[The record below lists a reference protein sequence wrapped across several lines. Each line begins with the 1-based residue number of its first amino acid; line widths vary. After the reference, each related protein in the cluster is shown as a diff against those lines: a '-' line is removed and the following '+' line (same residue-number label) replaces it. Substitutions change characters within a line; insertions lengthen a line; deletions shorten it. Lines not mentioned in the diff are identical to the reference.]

1 MTDDD
6 DTMNEKEVKFTKKKE
21 RWHQQWEG
29 KVISLAQL
37 VATCWMAWTAAHKR
51 KQTITEIRIVKKS
64 DGENQRTFSVA
75 IADRVV

>member
-1 MTDDD
+1 
-6 DTMNEKEVKFTKKKE
+6 MNEKEVKFTKKKE

-37 VATCWMAWTAAHKR
+37 TKATCWMAWTATTTAAHKR
-51 KQTITEIRIVKKS
+51 KQTIITEIRIVKKS
-64 DGENQRTFSVA
+64 DGENQRTFNVA